1 MYLKACSPTGE
12 TTGEGLGLGGV
23 GDVSLGRWGWT
34 SWFQN
39 PMSFQVRFLLS
50 PFVDEDVVSQV
61 LPSPMPA
68 CLLPSSLS

>member
-1 MYLKACSPTGE
+1 MYLKVCSPVGE
-12 TTGEGLGLGGV
+12 TAGEGLGLAGV
-23 GDVSLGRWGWT
+23 GDVSLSHWEWT
-34 SWFQN
+34 SRFQN

-50 PFVDEDVVSQV
+50 PFVDQDVSSQV